1 MKKKALVLFFSLI
14 GISLFAQEGFGV
26 WTLEA
31 KTDRFGDPTGSSYYF
46 QVVMGEG
53 KNSIGSTSSQVVGI
67 TYPVADVVA
76 IGLKDTS
83 MFGFPLNML
92 FMGHE
97 SITLYVKDSTN
108 KTYSF
113 NGTQVSS
120 DDGMV
125 TIAMNNNS
133 SLVSL
138 LRQKGSYKAVIE
150 GDRWSCSFTF
160 NGGMP
165 Q

>member
-1 MKKKALVLFFSLI
+1 MKNKIPVLLFLLV
-14 GISLFAQEGFGV
+14 GMSLFAQEFGV
-26 WTLEA
+26 WTLQTE
-31 KTDRFGDPTGSSYYF
+31 TDRFGDPTGVSFYV
-46 QVVMGEG
+46 QLVMGEG
-53 KNSIGSTSSQVVGI
+53 KNSIGSTSSQAVVI
-67 TYPVADVVA
+67 MYPVANVIV
-76 IGLKDTS
+76 IRLKDTS
-83 MFGFPLNML
+83 MFGFPLHML
-92 FMGHE
+92 FMGPE

-133 SLVSL
+133 SLTSL
-138 LRQKGSYKAVIE
+138 LRQKGNYKAVIE
-150 GDRWSCSFTF
+150 GNQWSCSFTF